1 MNKKKQDCEGKAG
14 VNGKGSS
21 AKLLPRGLRPP
32 RARRPR
38 PHAPGGKLGRPGL
51 KLCLWPCCLTT
62 WGVLGK
68 LRKDPGIPS
77 QPVQGSLG
85 LRRDGSGTA
94 VIRGKPGP
102 PPENLQSARLG
113 NGLRVPL
120 NFPSGMRGAW
130 WRPPETYPFSLTF
143 KVETRV
149 PHHRRRACEVP

>member
-1 MNKKKQDCEGKAG
+1 MQRGVARTPPLRTPPTAG
-14 VNGKGSS
+14 TT
-21 AKLLPRGLRPP
+21 ATP
-32 RARRPR
+32 AR
-38 PHAPGGKLGRPGL
+38 PGGKLGRPGL
-51 KLCLWPCCLTT
+51 KLCLWPCFLTT

-102 PPENLQSARLG
+102 PPENWQSARPG

-130 WRPPETYPFSLTF
+130 WRPPETHPFSLTF